1 MPDAVL
7 TRAGAIPL
15 YHQLF
20 LSLRDEI
27 IAGKRLV
34 GSTVP
39 TEHQLSERFGVSR
52 ITARRALDELAN
64 QGFVERRRRTGTR
77 VIFQPAMKPIE
88 ASLEQTMEAL
98 LSFGKGT
105 TVRVLE
111 IGEVAA
117 SPATAQLLHL
127 AAGASVIRAV
137 RLRMLEGE
145 PLGQVIS
152 HIPSTVARGKIDR
165 AALQSQPILA
175 MIRGLG
181 HAIVGGHQSVSALS
195 ADPDLAAALNIE
207 PRAAILQ
214 VERVVTG
221 QGGAPILHTLASY
234 RADRYR
240 IGLDLKGSAIDY
252 GPGGGRPV
260 AAAS

>member
-1 MPDAVL
+1 MAETVL
-7 TRAGAIPL
+7 ARAGAIPL

-27 IAGKRLV
+27 ISGKRTV
-34 GSTVP
+34 GSLVP
-39 TEHQLSERFGVSR
+39 TEHQLSERYGVSR

-64 QGFVERRRRTGTR
+64 EGFVERRRRTGTR

-88 ASLEQTMEAL
+88 ASIEQTVEAL

-117 SPATAQLLHL
+117 SPEIAQSLHL
-127 AAGASVIRAV
+127 ATGASVIRAV
-137 RLRMLEGE
+137 RLRTLEGE
-145 PLGQVIS
+145 PLGRIIS
-152 HIPSTVARGKIDR
+152 HIPSTVARGQIDR
-165 AALQSQPILA
+165 AALQSKAILA
-175 MIRGLG
+175 VIRNLG
-181 HAIVGGHQSVSALS
+181 HMIVGGHQSVSALS
-195 ADPDLAAALNIE
+195 ADPDLAAMLNIE

-221 QGGAPILHTLASY
+221 QGGAPILHTIASY

-240 IGLDLKGSAIDY
+240 ISLDLKGSAIDY
-252 GPGGGRPV
+252 GTGAGNP
-260 AAAS
+260 AEETS